1 MSRTIISRIYFIL
14 LCITIRVTCII
25 CSLIVWS
32 SIAVTSSMLSR
43 VRLIAALL
51 LRGMEV
57 SVNVWGDI
65 LFRLR
70 VLNARCRVVYLLLD
84 CWKNVNA
91 VLLKSMIVLLPNA
104 R

>member
-1 MSRTIISRIYFIL
+1 M
-14 LCITIRVTCII
+14 
-25 CSLIVWS
+25 
-32 SIAVTSSMLSR
+32 
-43 VRLIAALL
+43 
-51 LRGMEV
+51 
-57 SVNVWGDI
+57 NVWGDI